1 MFASICHA
9 IFLNIIGS
17 LRFRL
22 CLVLVLILSYESIF
36 RKALALSLSSALAF
50 SPTMV
55 QQMDIIC
62 LLMCTDVIVIKV
74 LSHLFRIDF
83 GSFIFSRDLI

>member
-17 LRFRL
+17 LRFSL
-22 CLVLVLILSYESIF
+22 FLVLILILSYESIF
-36 RKALALSLSSALAF
+36 RKALAMSLSFASAF

-62 LLMCTDVIVIKV
+62 LVMCTDVIVIKV
-74 LSHLFRIDF
+74 LFHLFRIDF
-83 GSFIFSRDLI
+83 ESFFFSCDLI